1 MKTHNKMMIAVG
13 ALALTATTLLAG
25 CGGSSTAST
34 AASSPAAESP
44 APSSAA
50 PESPAVES
58 AAPESAA
65 PEVPTSVTDG
75 LVKPAGLSDEAWAG
89 LEEVFSEIG
98 EGLSSA
104 TQEEIQKA
112 CDDPTSLLDVDSE
125 AKEMADAAGAGTV
138 EEWTAVYSG
147 LVKNVRLLACT
158 MVE

>member
-104 TQEEIQKA
+104 TQEEIQRA

>member
-50 PESPAVES
+50 PESLAVES

>member
-104 TQEEIQKA
+104 TQEEIQ
-112 CDDPTSLLDVDSE
+112 
-125 AKEMADAAGAGTV
+125 
-138 EEWTAVYSG
+138 
-147 LVKNVRLLACT
+147 
-158 MVE
+158 

>member
-44 APSSAA
+44 APS
-50 PESPAVES
+50 S

>member
-44 APSSAA
+44 A
-50 PESPAVES
+50 VES

-75 LVKPAGLSDEAWAG
+75 LVKPADLSDEVWAG
-89 LEEVFSEIG
+89 QKEVFSEIS
-98 EGLSSA
+98 EALSSA
-104 TQEEIQKA
+104 PQEEIQKA

>member
-1 MKTHNKMMIAVG
+1 MKAPNKMMIAVG

>member
-1 MKTHNKMMIAVG
+1 MKTPNKMMIAAG

-50 PESPAVES
+50 AESPAPES

-75 LVKPAGLSDEAWAG
+75 LVKPADLSDEVWAG
-89 LEEVFSEIG
+89 QKEVFSEIS
-98 EGLSSA
+98 EALSSA
-104 TQEEIQKA
+104 PQEEIQQA

-138 EEWTAVYSG
+138 EEWTAVFSG